1 MDNVQDFLYGLALM
15 EVGDTD
21 IGFIEEDSFD
31 LGGQAGDATEV

>member
-21 IGFIEEDSFD
+21 IGFIETSSRER
-31 LGGQAGDATEV
+31 